1 MLNWLRKSL
10 KAKPAPVSQAP
21 KVIDLVARHVQA
33 QVAAFTGRQVEPM
46 PEYDRMTDLII
57 GAYAWGL
64 LEGCLRT
71 LPGDE
76 ILIEHEHAQTAVMA
90 AEACSRVLGPKRMRW
105 VRGQLAGGAAGPE
118 SPQSLDAV
126 ANAG

>member
-1 MLNWLRKSL
+1 
-10 KAKPAPVSQAP
+10 
-21 KVIDLVARHVQA
+21 
-33 QVAAFTGRQVEPM
+33 M
-46 PEYDRMTDLII
+46 PEYDRMTDLLI

-90 AEACSRVLGPKRMRW
+90 AEAYSRVLGPKRMRW
-105 VRGQLAGGAAGPE
+105 VRGQLVQWDGPQARNLPNRWMLSRMRGDGIHDGRYLVAGDPLCFAKAC
-118 SPQSLDAV
+118 SLLATLL
-126 ANAG
+126 ATAEE